1 MLTSQSASD
10 VLSAAITVGAVD
22 VEPIELDA
30 AKRFLRIDGTTQDD
44 DVRLLISAARRD
56 LEQTTG
62 QRLIEQTVRLHADS
76 FADLAHLPIGPVTAI
91 VDISCPNGAETTS
104 VDLDTVYLT
113 GLGLERGIDIVP
125 GYRWPSRGRAR
136 IVVDLKVGYGPTGA
150 AVPANLRH
158 ALLAMIRGKFDDRAV
173 DIEPLIVNDRIYG

>member
-1 MLTSQSASD
+1 
-10 VLSAAITVGAVD
+10 VLSASVTIGTID

-62 QRLIEQTVRLHADS
+62 QRLIEQTVRFHADS

-91 VDISCPNGAETTS
+91 VDISYRHGAEATS

-113 GLGLERGIDIVP
+113 GLGLERGIDVVP
-125 GYRWPSRGRAR
+125 GHALSLRNRGP
-136 IVVDLKVGYGPTGA
+136 IVVDLRVGYGPA
-150 AVPANLRH
+150 ASSVPANLRH

-173 DIEPLIVNDRIYG
+173 EIEPLIVNDRIYG